1 MDAINLI
8 IFAVLFVLQVAII
21 ILLLR
26 RRSGDAGHQT
36 ELLARQLQAQ
46 DNERRAQIER
56 LEAAVQTLREDNYR
70 QQVKLLELVQNQ
82 SDSQT
87 RRLGAFMAEMQK
99 SNEQKLDQM
108 RQTVDEKLT
117 GTLNTRL
124 NASFQT
130 VSQQLESVYKSL
142 GEMQKLSS
150 GVTESVNGLNRV
162 LTNVKSRGTWA
173 EVQLGNIL
181 DQTVPGM
188 YDTNVATNPK
198 YNGRVEFA
206 VRIPAADGSG
216 HAWLPIDSK
225 FPMEDYARLT
235 AAAQA
240 GDRQGMESA
249 QKALEQRVRDE
260 AKLVRQYISAPE
272 TTPFAV
278 LYLATEGL
286 YAQILG
292 SRSGLAEKLQ
302 QQGIL
307 LAGPTTVTALLNA
320 LAMGFRTLAINRKA
334 TEVWQVLGAAKM
346 QYEKF
351 GDLLP
356 GLKWLNFGG
365 GHHITR
371 PGYDLATL
379 EACIARM
386 QEKYG
391 VQVYL
396 EPGEAWALNAG
407 YLVTTV
413 LDTLQNGETHLAIL
427 DMSAACHTPDVIEM
441 PYRPPLLDAGEPG
454 EKPCTL
460 RLGGPTC
467 LAGDVVGDYSFAA
480 PLTEGDRLIFGD
492 MAIYS
497 TCKNNTFNGMP
508 LPDIWVLH
516 ENGTT
521 QPLARFG
528 YHDFKYRL
536 GSPR

>member
-8 IFAVLFVLQVAII
+8 LFAVLFVLQVAII

-188 YDTNVATNPK
+188 YDTNVATKPK

-206 VRIPAADGSG
+206 VRIPAADGEYRRAELRSPDPMCNPYLAFTLLIRAG
-216 HAWLPIDSK
+216 MEGIAGDMQLPLAADLNL
-225 FPMEDYARLT
+225 YAAPAEVQAQYQPLPETRT
-235 AAAQA
+235 AA
-240 GDRQGMESA
+240 
-249 QKALEQRVRDE
+249 KA
-260 AKLVRQYISAPE
+260 AA
-272 TTPFAV
+272 AV
-278 LYLATEGL
+278 SEFIAASLPATV
-286 YAQILG
+286 I
-292 SRSGLAEKLQ
+292 
-302 QQGIL
+302 
-307 LAGPTTVTALLNA
+307 
-320 LAMGFRTLAINRKA
+320 
-334 TEVWQVLGAAKM
+334 
-346 QYEKF
+346 
-351 GDLLP
+351 
-356 GLKWLNFGG
+356 
-365 GHHITR
+365 HHYTR
-371 PGYDLATL
+371 
-379 EACIARM
+379 
-386 QEKYG
+386 
-391 VQVYL
+391 
-396 EPGEAWALNAG
+396 
-407 YLVTTV
+407 
-413 LDTLQNGETHLAIL
+413 
-427 DMSAACHTPDVIEM
+427 
-441 PYRPPLLDAGEPG
+441 
-454 EKPCTL
+454 
-460 RLGGPTC
+460 
-467 LAGDVVGDYSFAA
+467 
-480 PLTEGDRLIFGD
+480 
-492 MAIYS
+492 
-497 TCKNNTFNGMP
+497 
-508 LPDIWVLH
+508 
-516 ENGTT
+516 
-521 QPLARFG
+521 
-528 YHDFKYRL
+528 
-536 GSPR
+536 

>member
-8 IFAVLFVLQVAII
+8 LFAVLFVLQVAIL

-108 RQTVDEKLT
+108 RHTVDEKLT

-225 FPMEDYARLT
+225 FLMEDYARLT

-351 GDLLP
+351 GDLLQ
-356 GLKWLNFGG
+356 KA
-365 GHHITR
+365 R
-371 PGYDLATL
+371 KKVD
-379 EACIARM
+379 EAG
-386 QEKYG
+386 K
-391 VQVYL
+391 
-396 EPGEAWALNAG
+396 
-407 YLVTTV
+407 V
-413 LDTLQNGETHLAIL
+413 LDEADHRNDIIQKHLRRVETLDDPT
-427 DMSAACHTPDVIEM
+427 AAEAVPELFD
-441 PYRPPLLDAGEPG
+441 
-454 EKPCTL
+454 
-460 RLGGPTC
+460 
-467 LAGDVVGDYSFAA
+467 
-480 PLTEGDRLIFGD
+480 
-492 MAIYS
+492 
-497 TCKNNTFNGMP
+497 
-508 LPDIWVLH
+508 
-516 ENGTT
+516 
-521 QPLARFG
+521 
-528 YHDFKYRL
+528 
-536 GSPR
+536 

>member
-8 IFAVLFVLQVAII
+8 LFAVLFVLQVAIL

-87 RRLGAFMAEMQK
+87 RRLGVFMAEMQK

-351 GDLLP
+351 GDLLQ
-356 GLKWLNFGG
+356 KA
-365 GHHITR
+365 R
-371 PGYDLATL
+371 KKVD
-379 EACIARM
+379 EAG
-386 QEKYG
+386 K
-391 VQVYL
+391 
-396 EPGEAWALNAG
+396 
-407 YLVTTV
+407 V
-413 LDTLQNGETHLAIL
+413 LDEADHRNDIIQKHLRRVETLDDPT
-427 DMSAACHTPDVIEM
+427 AAEAVPELFD
-441 PYRPPLLDAGEPG
+441 
-454 EKPCTL
+454 
-460 RLGGPTC
+460 
-467 LAGDVVGDYSFAA
+467 
-480 PLTEGDRLIFGD
+480 
-492 MAIYS
+492 
-497 TCKNNTFNGMP
+497 
-508 LPDIWVLH
+508 
-516 ENGTT
+516 
-521 QPLARFG
+521 
-528 YHDFKYRL
+528 
-536 GSPR
+536 

>member
-1 MDAINLI
+1 MNAINLI
-8 IFAVLFVLQVAII
+8 LFAVLFVLQVAIL

-351 GDLLP
+351 GDLLQ
-356 GLKWLNFGG
+356 KA
-365 GHHITR
+365 R
-371 PGYDLATL
+371 KKVD
-379 EACIARM
+379 EAG
-386 QEKYG
+386 K
-391 VQVYL
+391 
-396 EPGEAWALNAG
+396 
-407 YLVTTV
+407 V
-413 LDTLQNGETHLAIL
+413 LDEADHRNAIIQKHLRRVETLDDPT
-427 DMSAACHTPDVIEM
+427 AAEAVPELFD
-441 PYRPPLLDAGEPG
+441 
-454 EKPCTL
+454 
-460 RLGGPTC
+460 
-467 LAGDVVGDYSFAA
+467 
-480 PLTEGDRLIFGD
+480 
-492 MAIYS
+492 
-497 TCKNNTFNGMP
+497 
-508 LPDIWVLH
+508 
-516 ENGTT
+516 
-521 QPLARFG
+521 
-528 YHDFKYRL
+528 
-536 GSPR
+536 

>member
-8 IFAVLFVLQVAII
+8 LFAVLFVLQVAIL

-56 LEAAVQTLREDNYR
+56 LEGAVQTLREDNYR

-292 SRSGLAEKLQ
+292 SRSGLVEKLQ

-351 GDLLP
+351 GDLLQ
-356 GLKWLNFGG
+356 KA
-365 GHHITR
+365 R
-371 PGYDLATL
+371 KKVD
-379 EACIARM
+379 EAG
-386 QEKYG
+386 K
-391 VQVYL
+391 
-396 EPGEAWALNAG
+396 
-407 YLVTTV
+407 V
-413 LDTLQNGETHLAIL
+413 LDEADHRNDIIQKHLRRVETLDDPT
-427 DMSAACHTPDVIEM
+427 AAEAVPELFD
-441 PYRPPLLDAGEPG
+441 
-454 EKPCTL
+454 
-460 RLGGPTC
+460 
-467 LAGDVVGDYSFAA
+467 
-480 PLTEGDRLIFGD
+480 
-492 MAIYS
+492 
-497 TCKNNTFNGMP
+497 
-508 LPDIWVLH
+508 
-516 ENGTT
+516 
-521 QPLARFG
+521 
-528 YHDFKYRL
+528 
-536 GSPR
+536 

>member
-8 IFAVLFVLQVAII
+8 LFAVLFVLQVAIL

-292 SRSGLAEKLQ
+292 SRSGLAEKMQ

-351 GDLLP
+351 GDLLQ
-356 GLKWLNFGG
+356 KA
-365 GHHITR
+365 R
-371 PGYDLATL
+371 KKVD
-379 EACIARM
+379 EAG
-386 QEKYG
+386 K
-391 VQVYL
+391 
-396 EPGEAWALNAG
+396 
-407 YLVTTV
+407 V
-413 LDTLQNGETHLAIL
+413 LDEADHRNAIIQKHLRRVETLDDPT
-427 DMSAACHTPDVIEM
+427 AAEAVPELFD
-441 PYRPPLLDAGEPG
+441 
-454 EKPCTL
+454 
-460 RLGGPTC
+460 
-467 LAGDVVGDYSFAA
+467 
-480 PLTEGDRLIFGD
+480 
-492 MAIYS
+492 
-497 TCKNNTFNGMP
+497 
-508 LPDIWVLH
+508 
-516 ENGTT
+516 
-521 QPLARFG
+521 
-528 YHDFKYRL
+528 
-536 GSPR
+536 

>member
-1 MDAINLI
+1 MDVINLI
-8 IFAVLFVLQVAII
+8 LFAVLFVLQVAIL

-240 GDRQGMESA
+240 GDRQEIGRA
-249 QKALEQRVRDE
+249 HV
-260 AKLVRQYISAPE
+260 
-272 TTPFAV
+272 
-278 LYLATEGL
+278 
-286 YAQILG
+286 
-292 SRSGLAEKLQ
+292 
-302 QQGIL
+302 
-307 LAGPTTVTALLNA
+307 
-320 LAMGFRTLAINRKA
+320 
-334 TEVWQVLGAAKM
+334 
-346 QYEKF
+346 
-351 GDLLP
+351 
-356 GLKWLNFGG
+356 
-365 GHHITR
+365 
-371 PGYDLATL
+371 
-379 EACIARM
+379 
-386 QEKYG
+386 
-391 VQVYL
+391 
-396 EPGEAWALNAG
+396 
-407 YLVTTV
+407 
-413 LDTLQNGETHLAIL
+413 
-427 DMSAACHTPDVIEM
+427 
-441 PYRPPLLDAGEPG
+441 
-454 EKPCTL
+454 
-460 RLGGPTC
+460 
-467 LAGDVVGDYSFAA
+467 
-480 PLTEGDRLIFGD
+480 
-492 MAIYS
+492 
-497 TCKNNTFNGMP
+497 
-508 LPDIWVLH
+508 
-516 ENGTT
+516 
-521 QPLARFG
+521 
-528 YHDFKYRL
+528 
-536 GSPR
+536 

>member
-8 IFAVLFVLQVAII
+8 LFAVLFVLQVVII

-26 RRSGDAGHQT
+26 RRGGDAGHQT

-351 GDLLP
+351 GDLLQ
-356 GLKWLNFGG
+356 KA
-365 GHHITR
+365 R
-371 PGYDLATL
+371 KKVD
-379 EACIARM
+379 EAG
-386 QEKYG
+386 K
-391 VQVYL
+391 
-396 EPGEAWALNAG
+396 
-407 YLVTTV
+407 V
-413 LDTLQNGETHLAIL
+413 LDEADHRNDIIQKHLRRVETLDDPT
-427 DMSAACHTPDVIEM
+427 AAEAVPELFD
-441 PYRPPLLDAGEPG
+441 
-454 EKPCTL
+454 
-460 RLGGPTC
+460 
-467 LAGDVVGDYSFAA
+467 
-480 PLTEGDRLIFGD
+480 
-492 MAIYS
+492 
-497 TCKNNTFNGMP
+497 
-508 LPDIWVLH
+508 
-516 ENGTT
+516 
-521 QPLARFG
+521 
-528 YHDFKYRL
+528 
-536 GSPR
+536 

>member
-8 IFAVLFVLQVAII
+8 LFAVLFVLQVAII

-334 TEVWQVLGAAKM
+334 TEVWQVLAAAKM

-351 GDLLP
+351 GDLLQ
-356 GLKWLNFGG
+356 KA
-365 GHHITR
+365 R
-371 PGYDLATL
+371 KKVD
-379 EACIARM
+379 EAG
-386 QEKYG
+386 K
-391 VQVYL
+391 
-396 EPGEAWALNAG
+396 
-407 YLVTTV
+407 V
-413 LDTLQNGETHLAIL
+413 LDEADHRNHIIQKHLRRVETLDDPT
-427 DMSAACHTPDVIEM
+427 AAEAVPELFD
-441 PYRPPLLDAGEPG
+441 
-454 EKPCTL
+454 
-460 RLGGPTC
+460 
-467 LAGDVVGDYSFAA
+467 
-480 PLTEGDRLIFGD
+480 
-492 MAIYS
+492 
-497 TCKNNTFNGMP
+497 
-508 LPDIWVLH
+508 
-516 ENGTT
+516 
-521 QPLARFG
+521 
-528 YHDFKYRL
+528 
-536 GSPR
+536 

>member
-8 IFAVLFVLQVAII
+8 LFAVLFVLQVAII
-21 ILLLR
+21 LLLLR

-351 GDLLP
+351 GDLLQ
-356 GLKWLNFGG
+356 KA
-365 GHHITR
+365 R
-371 PGYDLATL
+371 KKVD
-379 EACIARM
+379 EAG
-386 QEKYG
+386 K
-391 VQVYL
+391 
-396 EPGEAWALNAG
+396 
-407 YLVTTV
+407 V
-413 LDTLQNGETHLAIL
+413 LDEADHRNDIIQKHLRRVET
-427 DMSAACHTPDVIEM
+427 
-441 PYRPPLLDAGEPG
+441 LDA
-454 EKPCTL
+454 
-460 RLGGPTC
+460 PT
-467 LAGDVVGDYSFAA
+467 AA
-480 PLTEGDRLIFGD
+480 EAVPELFD
-492 MAIYS
+492 
-497 TCKNNTFNGMP
+497 
-508 LPDIWVLH
+508 
-516 ENGTT
+516 
-521 QPLARFG
+521 
-528 YHDFKYRL
+528 
-536 GSPR
+536 

>member
-8 IFAVLFVLQVAII
+8 LFAVLFVLQVAIL

-99 SNEQKLDQM
+99 SNEQRLDQM

-351 GDLLP
+351 GDLLQ
-356 GLKWLNFGG
+356 KA
-365 GHHITR
+365 R
-371 PGYDLATL
+371 KKVD
-379 EACIARM
+379 EAG
-386 QEKYG
+386 K
-391 VQVYL
+391 
-396 EPGEAWALNAG
+396 
-407 YLVTTV
+407 V
-413 LDTLQNGETHLAIL
+413 LDEADHRNDIIQKHLRRVETLDDPT
-427 DMSAACHTPDVIEM
+427 AAEAVPELFD
-441 PYRPPLLDAGEPG
+441 
-454 EKPCTL
+454 
-460 RLGGPTC
+460 
-467 LAGDVVGDYSFAA
+467 
-480 PLTEGDRLIFGD
+480 
-492 MAIYS
+492 
-497 TCKNNTFNGMP
+497 
-508 LPDIWVLH
+508 
-516 ENGTT
+516 
-521 QPLARFG
+521 
-528 YHDFKYRL
+528 
-536 GSPR
+536 

>member
-8 IFAVLFVLQVAII
+8 LFAVLFVLQMAIL

-351 GDLLP
+351 GDLLQ
-356 GLKWLNFGG
+356 KA
-365 GHHITR
+365 R
-371 PGYDLATL
+371 KKVD
-379 EACIARM
+379 EAG
-386 QEKYG
+386 K
-391 VQVYL
+391 
-396 EPGEAWALNAG
+396 
-407 YLVTTV
+407 V
-413 LDTLQNGETHLAIL
+413 LDEADHRNHIIQKHLRRVETLDDPT
-427 DMSAACHTPDVIEM
+427 AAEAVPELFD
-441 PYRPPLLDAGEPG
+441 
-454 EKPCTL
+454 
-460 RLGGPTC
+460 
-467 LAGDVVGDYSFAA
+467 
-480 PLTEGDRLIFGD
+480 
-492 MAIYS
+492 
-497 TCKNNTFNGMP
+497 
-508 LPDIWVLH
+508 
-516 ENGTT
+516 
-521 QPLARFG
+521 
-528 YHDFKYRL
+528 
-536 GSPR
+536 

>member
-8 IFAVLFVLQVAII
+8 LFAVLFVLQVAIL

-56 LEAAVQTLREDNYR
+56 LEAAVQILREDNYR

-351 GDLLP
+351 GDLLQ
-356 GLKWLNFGG
+356 KA
-365 GHHITR
+365 R
-371 PGYDLATL
+371 KKVD
-379 EACIARM
+379 EAG
-386 QEKYG
+386 K
-391 VQVYL
+391 
-396 EPGEAWALNAG
+396 
-407 YLVTTV
+407 V
-413 LDTLQNGETHLAIL
+413 LDEADHRNAIIQKHLRRVETLDDPT
-427 DMSAACHTPDVIEM
+427 AAEAVPELFD
-441 PYRPPLLDAGEPG
+441 
-454 EKPCTL
+454 
-460 RLGGPTC
+460 
-467 LAGDVVGDYSFAA
+467 
-480 PLTEGDRLIFGD
+480 
-492 MAIYS
+492 
-497 TCKNNTFNGMP
+497 
-508 LPDIWVLH
+508 
-516 ENGTT
+516 
-521 QPLARFG
+521 
-528 YHDFKYRL
+528 
-536 GSPR
+536 

>member
-1 MDAINLI
+1 MEPINLI
-8 IFAVLFVLQVAII
+8 LFAVLFALQVAIL

-26 RRSGDAGHQT
+26 RRSGDAGRQT
-36 ELLARQLQAQ
+36 ELLARQLQTQ
-46 DNERRAQIER
+46 DNERRAQMER

-87 RRLGAFMAEMQK
+87 RRVGAFMAEMQK

-124 NASFQT
+124 TASFQT

-235 AAAQA
+235 AAAQD

-346 QYEKF
+346 QYQKF
-351 GDLLP
+351 GDLLQ
-356 GLKWLNFGG
+356 KA
-365 GHHITR
+365 R
-371 PGYDLATL
+371 KKVD
-379 EACIARM
+379 EAG
-386 QEKYG
+386 K
-391 VQVYL
+391 
-396 EPGEAWALNAG
+396 
-407 YLVTTV
+407 V
-413 LDTLQNGETHLAIL
+413 LDEADHRNDMIQKHLRRVETL
-427 DMSAACHTPDVIEM
+427 DDPSAAEA
-441 PYRPPLLDAGEPG
+441 LLGES
-454 EKPCTL
+454 
-460 RLGGPTC
+460 
-467 LAGDVVGDYSFAA
+467 V
-480 PLTEGDRLIFGD
+480 
-492 MAIYS
+492 
-497 TCKNNTFNGMP
+497 
-508 LPDIWVLH
+508 
-516 ENGTT
+516 
-521 QPLARFG
+521 
-528 YHDFKYRL
+528 
-536 GSPR
+536 

>member
-8 IFAVLFVLQVAII
+8 LFAVLFVLQVAIL

-26 RRSGDAGHQT
+26 RRSGDVGHQT

-320 LAMGFRTLAINRKA
+320 LAMGFRTMAINRKA

-351 GDLLP
+351 GDLLQ
-356 GLKWLNFGG
+356 KA
-365 GHHITR
+365 R
-371 PGYDLATL
+371 KKVD
-379 EACIARM
+379 EAG
-386 QEKYG
+386 K
-391 VQVYL
+391 
-396 EPGEAWALNAG
+396 
-407 YLVTTV
+407 V
-413 LDTLQNGETHLAIL
+413 LDKADHRNHIIQKHLRRVETLDDPT
-427 DMSAACHTPDVIEM
+427 AAEAVPELFD
-441 PYRPPLLDAGEPG
+441 
-454 EKPCTL
+454 
-460 RLGGPTC
+460 
-467 LAGDVVGDYSFAA
+467 
-480 PLTEGDRLIFGD
+480 
-492 MAIYS
+492 
-497 TCKNNTFNGMP
+497 
-508 LPDIWVLH
+508 
-516 ENGTT
+516 
-521 QPLARFG
+521 
-528 YHDFKYRL
+528 
-536 GSPR
+536 

>member
-8 IFAVLFVLQVAII
+8 LFAVLFVLQVAIL

-87 RRLGAFMAEMQK
+87 RRLGGFMAEMQK

-351 GDLLP
+351 GDLLQ
-356 GLKWLNFGG
+356 KA
-365 GHHITR
+365 R
-371 PGYDLATL
+371 KKVD
-379 EACIARM
+379 EAG
-386 QEKYG
+386 K
-391 VQVYL
+391 
-396 EPGEAWALNAG
+396 
-407 YLVTTV
+407 V
-413 LDTLQNGETHLAIL
+413 LDEADHRNHIIQKHLRRVETLDDPT
-427 DMSAACHTPDVIEM
+427 AAEAVPELFD
-441 PYRPPLLDAGEPG
+441 
-454 EKPCTL
+454 
-460 RLGGPTC
+460 
-467 LAGDVVGDYSFAA
+467 
-480 PLTEGDRLIFGD
+480 
-492 MAIYS
+492 
-497 TCKNNTFNGMP
+497 
-508 LPDIWVLH
+508 
-516 ENGTT
+516 
-521 QPLARFG
+521 
-528 YHDFKYRL
+528 
-536 GSPR
+536 

>member
-8 IFAVLFVLQVAII
+8 LFAVLFVLQVAIL

-249 QKALEQRVRDE
+249 QKALEQRGRDE

-351 GDLLP
+351 GDLLQ
-356 GLKWLNFGG
+356 KA
-365 GHHITR
+365 R
-371 PGYDLATL
+371 KKVD
-379 EACIARM
+379 EAG
-386 QEKYG
+386 K
-391 VQVYL
+391 
-396 EPGEAWALNAG
+396 
-407 YLVTTV
+407 V
-413 LDTLQNGETHLAIL
+413 LDEADHRNDIIQKHLRRVETLDDPT
-427 DMSAACHTPDVIEM
+427 AAEAVPELFD
-441 PYRPPLLDAGEPG
+441 
-454 EKPCTL
+454 
-460 RLGGPTC
+460 
-467 LAGDVVGDYSFAA
+467 
-480 PLTEGDRLIFGD
+480 
-492 MAIYS
+492 
-497 TCKNNTFNGMP
+497 
-508 LPDIWVLH
+508 
-516 ENGTT
+516 
-521 QPLARFG
+521 
-528 YHDFKYRL
+528 
-536 GSPR
+536 

>member
-8 IFAVLFVLQVAII
+8 LFAVLFVLQVAIL

-351 GDLLP
+351 GDLLQ
-356 GLKWLNFGG
+356 KA
-365 GHHITR
+365 R
-371 PGYDLATL
+371 KKVD
-379 EACIARM
+379 EAG
-386 QEKYG
+386 K
-391 VQVYL
+391 
-396 EPGEAWALNAG
+396 
-407 YLVTTV
+407 V
-413 LDTLQNGETHLAIL
+413 LDEADHRNHIIQKHLRRVDTLDDPT
-427 DMSAACHTPDVIEM
+427 AAEAVPELFD
-441 PYRPPLLDAGEPG
+441 
-454 EKPCTL
+454 
-460 RLGGPTC
+460 
-467 LAGDVVGDYSFAA
+467 
-480 PLTEGDRLIFGD
+480 
-492 MAIYS
+492 
-497 TCKNNTFNGMP
+497 
-508 LPDIWVLH
+508 
-516 ENGTT
+516 
-521 QPLARFG
+521 
-528 YHDFKYRL
+528 
-536 GSPR
+536 

>member
-8 IFAVLFVLQVAII
+8 LFAVLFVLQVAIL

-82 SDSQT
+82 SDSQI

-216 HAWLPIDSK
+216 HALLPIDSK

-351 GDLLP
+351 GDLLQ
-356 GLKWLNFGG
+356 KA
-365 GHHITR
+365 R
-371 PGYDLATL
+371 KKVD
-379 EACIARM
+379 EAG
-386 QEKYG
+386 K
-391 VQVYL
+391 
-396 EPGEAWALNAG
+396 
-407 YLVTTV
+407 V
-413 LDTLQNGETHLAIL
+413 LDEADHRNDIIQKHLRRVETLDDPT
-427 DMSAACHTPDVIEM
+427 AAEAVPELFD
-441 PYRPPLLDAGEPG
+441 
-454 EKPCTL
+454 
-460 RLGGPTC
+460 
-467 LAGDVVGDYSFAA
+467 
-480 PLTEGDRLIFGD
+480 
-492 MAIYS
+492 
-497 TCKNNTFNGMP
+497 
-508 LPDIWVLH
+508 
-516 ENGTT
+516 
-521 QPLARFG
+521 
-528 YHDFKYRL
+528 
-536 GSPR
+536 

>member
-1 MDAINLI
+1 MDAMNLI
-8 IFAVLFVLQVAII
+8 LFAVLFLLQVAII

-351 GDLLP
+351 GDLLQ
-356 GLKWLNFGG
+356 KA
-365 GHHITR
+365 R
-371 PGYDLATL
+371 KKVD
-379 EACIARM
+379 EAG
-386 QEKYG
+386 K
-391 VQVYL
+391 
-396 EPGEAWALNAG
+396 
-407 YLVTTV
+407 V
-413 LDTLQNGETHLAIL
+413 LDEADHRNDIIQKHLRRVETLDDPT
-427 DMSAACHTPDVIEM
+427 AAEAVPELFD
-441 PYRPPLLDAGEPG
+441 
-454 EKPCTL
+454 
-460 RLGGPTC
+460 
-467 LAGDVVGDYSFAA
+467 
-480 PLTEGDRLIFGD
+480 
-492 MAIYS
+492 
-497 TCKNNTFNGMP
+497 
-508 LPDIWVLH
+508 
-516 ENGTT
+516 
-521 QPLARFG
+521 
-528 YHDFKYRL
+528 
-536 GSPR
+536 

>member
-8 IFAVLFVLQVAII
+8 LFAVLFVLQVAIL

-240 GDRQGMESA
+240 GNRQGMESA

-351 GDLLP
+351 GDLLQ
-356 GLKWLNFGG
+356 KA
-365 GHHITR
+365 R
-371 PGYDLATL
+371 KKVD
-379 EACIARM
+379 EAG
-386 QEKYG
+386 K
-391 VQVYL
+391 
-396 EPGEAWALNAG
+396 
-407 YLVTTV
+407 V
-413 LDTLQNGETHLAIL
+413 LDEADHRNHIIQKHLRRVETLDDPT
-427 DMSAACHTPDVIEM
+427 AAEAVPELFD
-441 PYRPPLLDAGEPG
+441 
-454 EKPCTL
+454 
-460 RLGGPTC
+460 
-467 LAGDVVGDYSFAA
+467 
-480 PLTEGDRLIFGD
+480 
-492 MAIYS
+492 
-497 TCKNNTFNGMP
+497 
-508 LPDIWVLH
+508 
-516 ENGTT
+516 
-521 QPLARFG
+521 
-528 YHDFKYRL
+528 
-536 GSPR
+536 

>member
-8 IFAVLFVLQVAII
+8 LFAVLFVLQVAII

-351 GDLLP
+351 GDLLQ
-356 GLKWLNFGG
+356 KA
-365 GHHITR
+365 R
-371 PGYDLATL
+371 KKVD
-379 EACIARM
+379 EAG
-386 QEKYG
+386 K
-391 VQVYL
+391 
-396 EPGEAWALNAG
+396 
-407 YLVTTV
+407 V
-413 LDTLQNGETHLAIL
+413 LDEADHRNDIIQKHLRRVETLDDPT
-427 DMSAACHTPDVIEM
+427 AAEAVPELFD
-441 PYRPPLLDAGEPG
+441 
-454 EKPCTL
+454 
-460 RLGGPTC
+460 
-467 LAGDVVGDYSFAA
+467 
-480 PLTEGDRLIFGD
+480 
-492 MAIYS
+492 
-497 TCKNNTFNGMP
+497 
-508 LPDIWVLH
+508 
-516 ENGTT
+516 
-521 QPLARFG
+521 
-528 YHDFKYRL
+528 
-536 GSPR
+536 

>member
-8 IFAVLFVLQVAII
+8 LFAVLFVLQVAIL

-26 RRSGDAGHQT
+26 RRSGDVGHQT

-240 GDRQGMESA
+240 GDRQGMASA

-351 GDLLP
+351 GDLLQ
-356 GLKWLNFGG
+356 KA
-365 GHHITR
+365 R
-371 PGYDLATL
+371 KKVD
-379 EACIARM
+379 EAG
-386 QEKYG
+386 K
-391 VQVYL
+391 
-396 EPGEAWALNAG
+396 
-407 YLVTTV
+407 V
-413 LDTLQNGETHLAIL
+413 LDKADHRNHIIQKHLRRVETLDDPT
-427 DMSAACHTPDVIEM
+427 AAEAVPELFD
-441 PYRPPLLDAGEPG
+441 
-454 EKPCTL
+454 
-460 RLGGPTC
+460 
-467 LAGDVVGDYSFAA
+467 
-480 PLTEGDRLIFGD
+480 
-492 MAIYS
+492 
-497 TCKNNTFNGMP
+497 
-508 LPDIWVLH
+508 
-516 ENGTT
+516 
-521 QPLARFG
+521 
-528 YHDFKYRL
+528 
-536 GSPR
+536 

>member
-8 IFAVLFVLQVAII
+8 LFAVLFVLQVAIL

-334 TEVWQVLGAAKM
+334 TEVWQVLGTAKM

-351 GDLLP
+351 GDLLQ
-356 GLKWLNFGG
+356 KA
-365 GHHITR
+365 R
-371 PGYDLATL
+371 KKVD
-379 EACIARM
+379 EAG
-386 QEKYG
+386 K
-391 VQVYL
+391 
-396 EPGEAWALNAG
+396 
-407 YLVTTV
+407 V
-413 LDTLQNGETHLAIL
+413 LDEADHRNHIIQKHLRRVETLDDPT
-427 DMSAACHTPDVIEM
+427 AAEAVPELFD
-441 PYRPPLLDAGEPG
+441 
-454 EKPCTL
+454 
-460 RLGGPTC
+460 
-467 LAGDVVGDYSFAA
+467 
-480 PLTEGDRLIFGD
+480 
-492 MAIYS
+492 
-497 TCKNNTFNGMP
+497 
-508 LPDIWVLH
+508 
-516 ENGTT
+516 
-521 QPLARFG
+521 
-528 YHDFKYRL
+528 
-536 GSPR
+536 

>member
-8 IFAVLFVLQVAII
+8 LFAVLFVLQVAIL

-87 RRLGAFMAEMQK
+87 WRLGAFMAEMQK

-351 GDLLP
+351 GDLLQ
-356 GLKWLNFGG
+356 KA
-365 GHHITR
+365 R
-371 PGYDLATL
+371 KKVD
-379 EACIARM
+379 EAG
-386 QEKYG
+386 K
-391 VQVYL
+391 
-396 EPGEAWALNAG
+396 
-407 YLVTTV
+407 V
-413 LDTLQNGETHLAIL
+413 LDEADRRNHIIQKHLRRVETLDDPT
-427 DMSAACHTPDVIEM
+427 AAEAVPELFD
-441 PYRPPLLDAGEPG
+441 
-454 EKPCTL
+454 
-460 RLGGPTC
+460 
-467 LAGDVVGDYSFAA
+467 
-480 PLTEGDRLIFGD
+480 
-492 MAIYS
+492 
-497 TCKNNTFNGMP
+497 
-508 LPDIWVLH
+508 
-516 ENGTT
+516 
-521 QPLARFG
+521 
-528 YHDFKYRL
+528 
-536 GSPR
+536 

>member
-8 IFAVLFVLQVAII
+8 LFAVLFVLQVAII

-351 GDLLP
+351 GDLLQ
-356 GLKWLNFGG
+356 KACKKV
-365 GHHITR
+365 
-371 PGYDLATL
+371 D
-379 EACIARM
+379 EAG
-386 QEKYG
+386 K
-391 VQVYL
+391 
-396 EPGEAWALNAG
+396 
-407 YLVTTV
+407 V
-413 LDTLQNGETHLAIL
+413 LDEADHRNHIIQKHLRRVETLDDPT
-427 DMSAACHTPDVIEM
+427 AAEAVPELFD
-441 PYRPPLLDAGEPG
+441 
-454 EKPCTL
+454 
-460 RLGGPTC
+460 
-467 LAGDVVGDYSFAA
+467 
-480 PLTEGDRLIFGD
+480 
-492 MAIYS
+492 
-497 TCKNNTFNGMP
+497 
-508 LPDIWVLH
+508 
-516 ENGTT
+516 
-521 QPLARFG
+521 
-528 YHDFKYRL
+528 
-536 GSPR
+536 

>member
-8 IFAVLFVLQVAII
+8 LFAVLFVLQVAIL

-46 DNERRAQIER
+46 GNERRAQIER
-56 LEAAVQTLREDNYR
+56 LEVAVQTLREDNYR

-292 SRSGLAEKLQ
+292 SRSGLVEKLQ

-351 GDLLP
+351 GDLLQ
-356 GLKWLNFGG
+356 KA
-365 GHHITR
+365 R
-371 PGYDLATL
+371 KKVD
-379 EACIARM
+379 EAG
-386 QEKYG
+386 K
-391 VQVYL
+391 
-396 EPGEAWALNAG
+396 
-407 YLVTTV
+407 V
-413 LDTLQNGETHLAIL
+413 LDEADRRNHIIQKHLRRVETLDDPT
-427 DMSAACHTPDVIEM
+427 AAEAVPELFD
-441 PYRPPLLDAGEPG
+441 
-454 EKPCTL
+454 
-460 RLGGPTC
+460 
-467 LAGDVVGDYSFAA
+467 
-480 PLTEGDRLIFGD
+480 
-492 MAIYS
+492 
-497 TCKNNTFNGMP
+497 
-508 LPDIWVLH
+508 
-516 ENGTT
+516 
-521 QPLARFG
+521 
-528 YHDFKYRL
+528 
-536 GSPR
+536 

>member
-8 IFAVLFVLQVAII
+8 LFAVLFVLQVAIL

-36 ELLARQLQAQ
+36 ELLAWQLQAQ

-351 GDLLP
+351 GDLLQ
-356 GLKWLNFGG
+356 KA
-365 GHHITR
+365 R
-371 PGYDLATL
+371 KKVD
-379 EACIARM
+379 EAG
-386 QEKYG
+386 K
-391 VQVYL
+391 
-396 EPGEAWALNAG
+396 
-407 YLVTTV
+407 V
-413 LDTLQNGETHLAIL
+413 LDEADHRNDIIQKHLRRVETLDDPT
-427 DMSAACHTPDVIEM
+427 AAEAVPELFD
-441 PYRPPLLDAGEPG
+441 
-454 EKPCTL
+454 
-460 RLGGPTC
+460 
-467 LAGDVVGDYSFAA
+467 
-480 PLTEGDRLIFGD
+480 
-492 MAIYS
+492 
-497 TCKNNTFNGMP
+497 
-508 LPDIWVLH
+508 
-516 ENGTT
+516 
-521 QPLARFG
+521 
-528 YHDFKYRL
+528 
-536 GSPR
+536 

>member
-1 MDAINLI
+1 MDAMNLI
-8 IFAVLFVLQVAII
+8 IFAVLFVLQVAIL

-56 LEAAVQTLREDNYR
+56 LEGAVQTLREDNYR

-351 GDLLP
+351 GDLLQ
-356 GLKWLNFGG
+356 KA
-365 GHHITR
+365 R
-371 PGYDLATL
+371 KKVD
-379 EACIARM
+379 EAG
-386 QEKYG
+386 K
-391 VQVYL
+391 
-396 EPGEAWALNAG
+396 
-407 YLVTTV
+407 V
-413 LDTLQNGETHLAIL
+413 LDEADHRNDIIQKHLRRVETLDDPT
-427 DMSAACHTPDVIEM
+427 AAEAVPELFD
-441 PYRPPLLDAGEPG
+441 
-454 EKPCTL
+454 
-460 RLGGPTC
+460 
-467 LAGDVVGDYSFAA
+467 
-480 PLTEGDRLIFGD
+480 
-492 MAIYS
+492 
-497 TCKNNTFNGMP
+497 
-508 LPDIWVLH
+508 
-516 ENGTT
+516 
-521 QPLARFG
+521 
-528 YHDFKYRL
+528 
-536 GSPR
+536 

>member
-8 IFAVLFVLQVAII
+8 LFAVLFVLQMAIL

-173 EVQLGNIL
+173 EVQLGNML

-346 QYEKF
+346 QYDKF
-351 GDLLP
+351 GDLLQ
-356 GLKWLNFGG
+356 KA
-365 GHHITR
+365 R
-371 PGYDLATL
+371 KKVD
-379 EACIARM
+379 EAG
-386 QEKYG
+386 K
-391 VQVYL
+391 
-396 EPGEAWALNAG
+396 
-407 YLVTTV
+407 V
-413 LDTLQNGETHLAIL
+413 LDEADHRNHIIQKHLRRVETLDDPT
-427 DMSAACHTPDVIEM
+427 AAEAVPELFD
-441 PYRPPLLDAGEPG
+441 
-454 EKPCTL
+454 
-460 RLGGPTC
+460 
-467 LAGDVVGDYSFAA
+467 
-480 PLTEGDRLIFGD
+480 
-492 MAIYS
+492 
-497 TCKNNTFNGMP
+497 
-508 LPDIWVLH
+508 
-516 ENGTT
+516 
-521 QPLARFG
+521 
-528 YHDFKYRL
+528 
-536 GSPR
+536 

>member
-8 IFAVLFVLQVAII
+8 IFAVLFVLQVAIL

-351 GDLLP
+351 GDLLQ
-356 GLKWLNFGG
+356 KA
-365 GHHITR
+365 R
-371 PGYDLATL
+371 KKVD
-379 EACIARM
+379 EAG
-386 QEKYG
+386 K
-391 VQVYL
+391 
-396 EPGEAWALNAG
+396 
-407 YLVTTV
+407 V
-413 LDTLQNGETHLAIL
+413 LDEADHRNDIIQKHLRRVETLDDPT
-427 DMSAACHTPDVIEM
+427 AAEAVPELFD
-441 PYRPPLLDAGEPG
+441 
-454 EKPCTL
+454 
-460 RLGGPTC
+460 
-467 LAGDVVGDYSFAA
+467 
-480 PLTEGDRLIFGD
+480 
-492 MAIYS
+492 
-497 TCKNNTFNGMP
+497 
-508 LPDIWVLH
+508 
-516 ENGTT
+516 
-521 QPLARFG
+521 
-528 YHDFKYRL
+528 
-536 GSPR
+536 

>member
-1 MDAINLI
+1 MDSINLI
-8 IFAVLFVLQVAII
+8 LFAVLFVLQVAIV

-87 RRLGAFMAEMQK
+87 RRVGAFMAEMQK

-216 HAWLPIDSK
+216 QAWLPIDSK

-286 YAQILG
+286 YAQILS

-351 GDLLP
+351 GDLLQ
-356 GLKWLNFGG
+356 KA
-365 GHHITR
+365 R
-371 PGYDLATL
+371 KKVD
-379 EACIARM
+379 EAG
-386 QEKYG
+386 K
-391 VQVYL
+391 
-396 EPGEAWALNAG
+396 
-407 YLVTTV
+407 V
-413 LDTLQNGETHLAIL
+413 LDEADHRNDIIQKHLRRVETLDDPAAAEALLGEG
-427 DMSAACHTPDVIEM
+427 V
-441 PYRPPLLDAGEPG
+441 
-454 EKPCTL
+454 
-460 RLGGPTC
+460 
-467 LAGDVVGDYSFAA
+467 
-480 PLTEGDRLIFGD
+480 
-492 MAIYS
+492 
-497 TCKNNTFNGMP
+497 
-508 LPDIWVLH
+508 
-516 ENGTT
+516 
-521 QPLARFG
+521 
-528 YHDFKYRL
+528 
-536 GSPR
+536 

>member
-8 IFAVLFVLQVAII
+8 LFAVLFVLQVAIL

-56 LEAAVQTLREDNYR
+56 LEAAMQTLREDNYR

-351 GDLLP
+351 GDLLQ
-356 GLKWLNFGG
+356 KA
-365 GHHITR
+365 R
-371 PGYDLATL
+371 KKVD
-379 EACIARM
+379 EAG
-386 QEKYG
+386 K
-391 VQVYL
+391 
-396 EPGEAWALNAG
+396 
-407 YLVTTV
+407 V
-413 LDTLQNGETHLAIL
+413 LDEADHRNHIIQKHLRRVETLDDPT
-427 DMSAACHTPDVIEM
+427 AAEAVPELFD
-441 PYRPPLLDAGEPG
+441 
-454 EKPCTL
+454 
-460 RLGGPTC
+460 
-467 LAGDVVGDYSFAA
+467 
-480 PLTEGDRLIFGD
+480 
-492 MAIYS
+492 
-497 TCKNNTFNGMP
+497 
-508 LPDIWVLH
+508 
-516 ENGTT
+516 
-521 QPLARFG
+521 
-528 YHDFKYRL
+528 
-536 GSPR
+536 

>member
-8 IFAVLFVLQVAII
+8 LFAMLFVLQVAIL

-351 GDLLP
+351 GDLLQ
-356 GLKWLNFGG
+356 KA
-365 GHHITR
+365 R
-371 PGYDLATL
+371 KKVD
-379 EACIARM
+379 EAG
-386 QEKYG
+386 K
-391 VQVYL
+391 
-396 EPGEAWALNAG
+396 
-407 YLVTTV
+407 V
-413 LDTLQNGETHLAIL
+413 LDEADHRNHIIQKHLRRVETLDDPT
-427 DMSAACHTPDVIEM
+427 AAEAVPELFD
-441 PYRPPLLDAGEPG
+441 
-454 EKPCTL
+454 
-460 RLGGPTC
+460 
-467 LAGDVVGDYSFAA
+467 
-480 PLTEGDRLIFGD
+480 
-492 MAIYS
+492 
-497 TCKNNTFNGMP
+497 
-508 LPDIWVLH
+508 
-516 ENGTT
+516 
-521 QPLARFG
+521 
-528 YHDFKYRL
+528 
-536 GSPR
+536 

>member
-8 IFAVLFVLQVAII
+8 LFAVLFVLQVAIL

-108 RQTVDEKLT
+108 RQTVDEKLI

-351 GDLLP
+351 GDLLQ
-356 GLKWLNFGG
+356 KA
-365 GHHITR
+365 R
-371 PGYDLATL
+371 KRVD
-379 EACIARM
+379 EAG
-386 QEKYG
+386 K
-391 VQVYL
+391 
-396 EPGEAWALNAG
+396 
-407 YLVTTV
+407 V
-413 LDTLQNGETHLAIL
+413 LDEADHRNHIIQKHLRRVETLDDPTAAETVPELF
-427 DMSAACHTPDVIEM
+427 D
-441 PYRPPLLDAGEPG
+441 
-454 EKPCTL
+454 
-460 RLGGPTC
+460 
-467 LAGDVVGDYSFAA
+467 
-480 PLTEGDRLIFGD
+480 
-492 MAIYS
+492 
-497 TCKNNTFNGMP
+497 
-508 LPDIWVLH
+508 
-516 ENGTT
+516 
-521 QPLARFG
+521 
-528 YHDFKYRL
+528 
-536 GSPR
+536 

>member
-8 IFAVLFVLQVAII
+8 LFAVLFVLQVAIL

-130 VSQQLESVYKSL
+130 VSQQLESVYKRL

-351 GDLLP
+351 GDLLQ
-356 GLKWLNFGG
+356 KA
-365 GHHITR
+365 R
-371 PGYDLATL
+371 KKVD
-379 EACIARM
+379 EAG
-386 QEKYG
+386 K
-391 VQVYL
+391 
-396 EPGEAWALNAG
+396 
-407 YLVTTV
+407 V
-413 LDTLQNGETHLAIL
+413 LDEADHRNDIIQKHLRRVETLDDPT
-427 DMSAACHTPDVIEM
+427 AAEAVPELFD
-441 PYRPPLLDAGEPG
+441 
-454 EKPCTL
+454 
-460 RLGGPTC
+460 
-467 LAGDVVGDYSFAA
+467 
-480 PLTEGDRLIFGD
+480 
-492 MAIYS
+492 
-497 TCKNNTFNGMP
+497 
-508 LPDIWVLH
+508 
-516 ENGTT
+516 
-521 QPLARFG
+521 
-528 YHDFKYRL
+528 
-536 GSPR
+536 

>member
-8 IFAVLFVLQVAII
+8 LFAVLFVLQVAIL

-82 SDSQT
+82 SDSQS

-351 GDLLP
+351 GDLLQ
-356 GLKWLNFGG
+356 KA
-365 GHHITR
+365 R
-371 PGYDLATL
+371 KKVD
-379 EACIARM
+379 EAG
-386 QEKYG
+386 K
-391 VQVYL
+391 
-396 EPGEAWALNAG
+396 
-407 YLVTTV
+407 V
-413 LDTLQNGETHLAIL
+413 LDEADHRNHIIQKHLRRVETLDDPT
-427 DMSAACHTPDVIEM
+427 AAEAVPELFD
-441 PYRPPLLDAGEPG
+441 
-454 EKPCTL
+454 
-460 RLGGPTC
+460 
-467 LAGDVVGDYSFAA
+467 
-480 PLTEGDRLIFGD
+480 
-492 MAIYS
+492 
-497 TCKNNTFNGMP
+497 
-508 LPDIWVLH
+508 
-516 ENGTT
+516 
-521 QPLARFG
+521 
-528 YHDFKYRL
+528 
-536 GSPR
+536 

>member
-8 IFAVLFVLQVAII
+8 LFAVLFVLQVAIL

-260 AKLVRQYISAPE
+260 AKLVRQYISTPE

-351 GDLLP
+351 GDLLQ
-356 GLKWLNFGG
+356 KA
-365 GHHITR
+365 R
-371 PGYDLATL
+371 KKVD
-379 EACIARM
+379 EAG
-386 QEKYG
+386 K
-391 VQVYL
+391 
-396 EPGEAWALNAG
+396 
-407 YLVTTV
+407 V
-413 LDTLQNGETHLAIL
+413 LDEADHRNDIIQKHLRRMETLDDPT
-427 DMSAACHTPDVIEM
+427 AAEAVPELFD
-441 PYRPPLLDAGEPG
+441 
-454 EKPCTL
+454 
-460 RLGGPTC
+460 
-467 LAGDVVGDYSFAA
+467 
-480 PLTEGDRLIFGD
+480 
-492 MAIYS
+492 
-497 TCKNNTFNGMP
+497 
-508 LPDIWVLH
+508 
-516 ENGTT
+516 
-521 QPLARFG
+521 
-528 YHDFKYRL
+528 
-536 GSPR
+536 

>member
-8 IFAVLFVLQVAII
+8 LFAVLFVLQVAIL

-181 DQTVPGM
+181 DQTVPGV

-351 GDLLP
+351 GDLLQ
-356 GLKWLNFGG
+356 KA
-365 GHHITR
+365 R
-371 PGYDLATL
+371 KKVD
-379 EACIARM
+379 EAG
-386 QEKYG
+386 K
-391 VQVYL
+391 
-396 EPGEAWALNAG
+396 
-407 YLVTTV
+407 V
-413 LDTLQNGETHLAIL
+413 LDEADHRNHIIQKHLRRVETLDDPT
-427 DMSAACHTPDVIEM
+427 AAEAVPELFD
-441 PYRPPLLDAGEPG
+441 
-454 EKPCTL
+454 
-460 RLGGPTC
+460 
-467 LAGDVVGDYSFAA
+467 
-480 PLTEGDRLIFGD
+480 
-492 MAIYS
+492 
-497 TCKNNTFNGMP
+497 
-508 LPDIWVLH
+508 
-516 ENGTT
+516 
-521 QPLARFG
+521 
-528 YHDFKYRL
+528 
-536 GSPR
+536 